1 MKRRVYRSLR
11 RILRQ
16 HLIAPAQ
23 LIPRRR
29 LSAVFTDQL
38 ERAEL
43 YCDVE
48 RLVQVQLD
56 EAELQQVET
65 FGQLAAC
72 VWRSLPQAA

>member
-1 MKRRVYRSLR
+1 MKRHVYKALR
-11 RILRQ
+11 RILRH

-29 LSAVFTDQL
+29 LSVVFTNQL

-48 RLVQVQLD
+48 RLFQVQLD

-72 VWRSLPQAA
+72 VWRSLPLAA

>member
-43 YCDVE
+43 YCDV
-48 RLVQVQLD
+48 
-56 EAELQQVET
+56 
-65 FGQLAAC
+65 
-72 VWRSLPQAA
+72 

>member
-48 RLVQVQLD
+48 RLFQVQLD
-56 EAELQQVET
+56 EAELRQVET

-72 VWRSLPQAA
+72 VLRRLALAA